1 MVFNLRHPW
10 ELKYGGINEAI
21 QGYSR
26 DIGRPKLCPM
36 LQWSNQ
42 QRVMPKLMF
51 LPIRRTMLEGFIKKI
66 LLVML
71 KERNMLEEITKNVL
85 LQTRKKVMVVEGRKS
100 FTTDSLWMK
109 VRLITGHSVS
119 EYGFQGL
126 KTYQAPAST

>member
-1 MVFNLRHPW
+1 
-10 ELKYGGINEAI
+10 
-21 QGYSR
+21 
-26 DIGRPKLCPM
+26 M

-119 EYGFQGL
+119 ECGFQGL